1 MIEPENDNW
10 LEPEFDPQ
18 SRFDKL
24 DDVEPE
30 FWKHKKLE
38 QMNKR
43 EWELLC
49 DGCGKCCLNKLEIR
63 GKIKFTNTYCR
74 FLDCHSCLCKIYEHR
89 FTQVPDCR
97 DIDLNAVRE
106 KPRWLPK
113 TCAYWLLDN
122 GFELPDWH
130 PLITR
135 RAASVHEAAMS
146 LQGRKLVCETGVD
159 DYENYLVHWSDL

>member
-49 DGCGKCCLNKLEIR
+49 DGC
-63 GKIKFTNTYCR
+63 
-74 FLDCHSCLCKIYEHR
+74 
-89 FTQVPDCR
+89 V
-97 DIDLNAVRE
+97 
-106 KPRWLPK
+106 
-113 TCAYWLLDN
+113 
-122 GFELPDWH
+122 
-130 PLITR
+130 
-135 RAASVHEAAMS
+135 
-146 LQGRKLVCETGVD
+146 
-159 DYENYLVHWSDL
+159 